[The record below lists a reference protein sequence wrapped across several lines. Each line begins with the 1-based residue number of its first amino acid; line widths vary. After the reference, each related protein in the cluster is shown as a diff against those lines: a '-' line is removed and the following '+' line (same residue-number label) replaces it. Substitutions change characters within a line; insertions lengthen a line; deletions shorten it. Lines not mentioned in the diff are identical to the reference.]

1 MSASEHQ
8 SEIEL
13 DPDRVAAWR
22 EQDSTLQLIDVR
34 EPDEREAGHIEGSAH
49 IELIQLPAQAQ
60 SIERDRAV
68 VFYCRVG
75 SRSLSDGQRRRL
87 LARAGPVVAAVAQ
100 DERSQ
105 ARNRELALRRLA
117 ERLATALKAPKPR
130 RRTVPSAASRAR
142 RLAAKRRISELK
154 RERRPPEGPS
164 DQ

>member
-13 DPDRVAAWR
+13 DPDRVATWR

-60 SIERDRAV
+60 SVERDRAV

-75 SRSLSDGQRRRL
+75 SRSLMAAQAFRASGYEAYTLDGGLVRW
-87 LARAGPVVAAVAQ
+87 VAEGHPLSSPDGYVA
-100 DERSQ
+100 DH
-105 ARNRELALRRLA
+105 
-117 ERLATALKAPKPR
+117 
-130 RRTVPSAASRAR
+130 
-142 RLAAKRRISELK
+142 
-154 RERRPPEGPS
+154 
-164 DQ
+164 